1 MLKVERDQ
9 QIRRSPRTKLMQVRR
24 GPQEI
29 KVRAKSRRRRSADAH
44 CYILICLV
52 HQRSPTTRPHIAH
65 TGVGATNAL
74 KHSAESGLT
83 VVPSVADP
91 GVYL

>member
-24 GPQEI
+24 GLQEI
-29 KVRAKSRRRRSADAH
+29 KVRARSRRRRSVDAH

-52 HQRSPTTRPHIAH
+52 HRRSPTTRPHIAH

-74 KHSAESGLT
+74 RHSAESGPT
-83 VVPSVADP
+83 AAPMVADP
-91 GVYL
+91 GVYR